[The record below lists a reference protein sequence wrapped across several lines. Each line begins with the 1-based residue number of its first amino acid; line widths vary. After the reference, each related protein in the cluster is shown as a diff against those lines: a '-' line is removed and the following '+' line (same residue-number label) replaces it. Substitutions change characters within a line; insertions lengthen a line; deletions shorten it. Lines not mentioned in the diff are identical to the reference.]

1 MKLSIL
7 GERKKENRAKRL
19 AFRGRYVVDIHFK
32 QLRCAFTITLY
43 WPAKQFIPKAGERQ
57 LPLQKADR
65 RELWCWERS
74 DWLTAGSVASTRP
87 CVNVCNQPCP
97 FRDHT
102 RGEAETVA
110 AKIRKIAYAN
120 HYISIFDRHFFS
132 FFKERFWVRWPSS
145 ALLNRVLTIRQELLP
160 RDRGDCHYP
169 GWAVIS
175 ASWWDVSA
183 REDSRRRNFSQAVA
197 PCRLFSM

>member
-1 MKLSIL
+1 MKWTNS
-7 GERKKENRAKRL
+7 K
-19 AFRGRYVVDIHFK
+19 IHFK
-32 QLRCAFTITLY
+32 QLRCTFTITLY

-110 AKIRKIAYAN
+110 ANRRKIADAN
-120 HYISIFDRHFFS
+120 HYISIFDRHFLFI
-132 FFKERFWVRWPSS
+132 FQRAILSS
-145 ALLNRVLTIRQELLP
+145 MTFIGSAE
-160 RDRGDCHYP
+160 P
-169 GWAVIS
+169 GSYYQAGAS
-175 ASWWDVSA
+175 ASWQGRLPLSGLSGYFSFLV
-183 REDSRRRNFSQAVA
+183 RRISTGG
-197 PCRLFSM
+197 

>member
-1 MKLSIL
+1 MCIRDS
-7 GERKKENRAKRL
+7 
-19 AFRGRYVVDIHFK
+19 RYVVDIHFK
-32 QLRCAFTITLY
+32 QLRCTFTITLY

-110 AKIRKIAYAN
+110 ANRRKIAYAKPL
-120 HYISIFDRHFFS
+120 HLHFWSS
-132 FFKERFWVRWPSS
+132 FFFHFSKSDFEFDDLHRLCWTGFLLSGRSFCLVTGETATTRAERLFQ
-145 ALLNRVLTIRQELLP
+145 LLGETYQHGRIVEEET
-160 RDRGDCHYP
+160 
-169 GWAVIS
+169 
-175 ASWWDVSA
+175 
-183 REDSRRRNFSQAVA
+183 SRRQSHRADYSL
-197 PCRLFSM
+197 CRCRSSCLLEV